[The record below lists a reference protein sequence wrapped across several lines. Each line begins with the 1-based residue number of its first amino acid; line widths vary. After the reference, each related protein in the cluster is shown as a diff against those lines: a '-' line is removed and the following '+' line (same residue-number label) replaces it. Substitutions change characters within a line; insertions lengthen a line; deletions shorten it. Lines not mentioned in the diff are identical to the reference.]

1 MNRQTYPAFI
11 AAAHAANY
19 GFDVFN
25 GLADKIVF
33 TDKLPARSA
42 ATTTHPTYAIVGDFG
57 YGAQVNLPNGDG
69 VNLKVDDA
77 SLAEY
82 DLVKVVGRMYAGVGL
97 VADKAFVKISI

>member
-1 MNRQTYPAFI
+1 MEK
-11 AAAHAANY
+11 
-19 GFDVFN
+19 
-25 GLADKIVF
+25 KIVF
-33 TDKLPARSA
+33 SDKLPARSA

-82 DLVKVVGRMYAGVGL
+82 DLVKVVGRMYAGIGL